1 MSTKKEFA
9 IFLIAAGILSFLI
22 GIYQLNP
29 AAWSKEAEL
38 KADAPTKAQS
48 SSNFSNQE
56 LLSYGG
62 LLVVGTVLIGTGC
75 FLAGSLQVN
84 SKHHKFTLDFTG
96 KEMSSKT

>member
-62 LLVVGTVLIGTGC
+62 LLAGTVLIGTGC
-75 FLAGSLQVN
+75 FLAGSLHVN
-84 SKHHKFTLDFTG
+84 QDHHKFTLDFTG
-96 KEMSSKT
+96 KEMSHRI